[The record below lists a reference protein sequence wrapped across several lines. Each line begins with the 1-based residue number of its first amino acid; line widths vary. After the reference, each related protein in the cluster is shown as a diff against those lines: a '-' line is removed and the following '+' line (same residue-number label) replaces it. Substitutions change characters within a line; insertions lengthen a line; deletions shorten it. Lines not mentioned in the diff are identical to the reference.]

1 MNQRKIKFI
10 LRPWNMADLDNLVK
24 FANNIK
30 IADNLTDAFPHPY
43 TREDGI
49 AYIAAHHPD
58 GVMDPVRV
66 HDPVRVFAIEVNGIA
81 CGSIGI
87 FPQTD
92 IHRKNAEMGYWLAEE
107 YWRRGIMTWAVKQ
120 VVEYGFK
127 TFDINR
133 IFARPFSTNLA
144 SQRVLEKSGMK
155 LEARFEKT
163 LFKNGRF
170 IDELVYSVLKSAQ

>member
-1 MNQRKIKFI
+1 MAELVNPQKINFR
-10 LRPWNMADLDNLVK
+10 LRPWNMGDLDDLVK
-24 FANNIK
+24 FANNKK

-43 TREDGI
+43 SREDGI
-49 AYIAAHHPD
+49 AYITAHHEI
-58 GVMDPVRV
+58 GEEDPVRV
-66 HDPVRVFAIEVNGIA
+66 VAIEVDGIP
-81 CGSIGI
+81 CGSIGV

-107 YWRRGIMTWAVKQ
+107 YWGRGIMTEAVRLMI
-120 VVEYGFK
+120 EYGFK
-127 TFDINR
+127 TFDVNR

-144 SQRVLEKSGMK
+144 SQRVLEKAGMK

-170 IDELVYSVLKSAQ
+170 LDELVYSTLKLI